1 MLQHHDSDDENH
13 ESSQDDES
21 IEDINVTLSKKSI
34 DRKGSTVLDHEK
46 KFYITE
52 SGIPEVKLAK

>member
-1 MLQHHDSDDENH
+1 M
-13 ESSQDDES
+13 
-21 IEDINVTLSKKSI
+21 EDINVTLSKKSI